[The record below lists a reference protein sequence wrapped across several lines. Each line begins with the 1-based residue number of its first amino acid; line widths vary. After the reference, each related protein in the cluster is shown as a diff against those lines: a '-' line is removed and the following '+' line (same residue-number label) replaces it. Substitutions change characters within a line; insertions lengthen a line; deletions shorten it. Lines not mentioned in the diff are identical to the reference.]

1 MELTTQEI
9 HTLGIAL
16 SVFTHELREKDG
28 PLFRVLAET
37 VRQEAEANGV
47 TAPYVPTIEDCERL
61 KTRLEA
67 ELERVHAMRSESTRG
82 AEG

>member
-16 SVFTHELREKDG
+16 SHFTHDLRDQDG
-28 PLFRVLAET
+28 PLFRAVTEM
-37 VRQEAEANGV
+37 VRHQAEAAGV
-47 TAPYVPTIEDCERL
+47 PAPYVPTMEDCERL
-61 KTRLEA
+61 KDRLEA